1 MGVDSVRLRGKGFR
15 LFVGKGDSVR
25 AGEPVMSFDRSLM
38 EESGVDGTV
47 IVTVTNSD
55 AFAQVEHVCGAEVA
69 AGSAVLRVE
78 R

>member
-1 MGVDSVRLRGKGFR
+1 M
-15 LFVGKGDSVR
+15 
-25 AGEPVMSFDRSLM
+25 
-38 EESGVDGTV
+38 DGTV

-55 AFAQVEHVCGAEVA
+55 TFAQVEPVCGAEVS